1 MRYTPGRPNRPRHDR
16 TGRALPQEPI
26 GAATFARIERERR
39 FLLGCPPSPAAV
51 TGRRRITDRYL
62 PGTRLRLRR
71 TDDLRSGDREFK
83 FTQKV
88 PASRPGYVQGLITS
102 TYLSAAEYE
111 LLATLPAAVLSKTRL
126 SVPPL
131 GIDVFEPP
139 LHGLIMADVEFS
151 TDSEAQSFLPP
162 ASVVAEVTA
171 ESRFTEAACV
181 SARRHDLLVLH
192 RRRTGSIRRVP
203 AAHRTRDSSRAPGT
217 KRGRIVAAD
226 APSNACNLWLG
237 REGLPSH

>member
-1 MRYTPGRPNRPRHDR
+1 MGRDRPAPCRKSPSVEASIRPG
-16 TGRALPQEPI
+16 TVQ
-26 GAATFARIERERR
+26 RERR
-39 FLLGCPPSPAAV
+39 FLLAGPPPPAAV

-71 TDDLRSGDREFK
+71 IDYLHSADREFK

-88 PASRPGYVQGLITS
+88 PASPPGYVQGLITS
-102 TYLSAAEYE
+102 TYLSAAEYD

-151 TDSEAQSFLPP
+151 TDSERAVIPP
-162 ASVVAEVTA
+162 ASGGG
-171 ESRFTEAACV
+171 
-181 SARRHDLLVLH
+181 RRGH
-192 RRRTGSIRRVP
+192 R
-203 AAHRTRDSSRAPGT
+203 
-217 KRGRIVAAD
+217 
-226 APSNACNLWLG
+226 
-237 REGLPSH
+237 